1 MKPQEFVETVKEA
14 TKNVIKDDP
23 HTWEYLVPNVWDYL
37 GSIENEPEKDIL
49 YFFNKSDDGA
59 PMGFLEE
66 YLFDYKNTLTTDNG
80 DVKLEKI
87 SQNGS
92 EITRV
97 FSITPLKEEKQYF
110 SIKGYYSSW
119 EEEVDYLG
127 YSFMEVEPREK
138 TIIEYVPR

>member
-1 MKPQEFVETVKEA
+1 MKAQEFVETVKEA
-14 TKNVIKDDP
+14 IRNVIKDDP

-80 DVKLEKI
+80 DFRLEKI
-87 SQNGS
+87 SWEGS
-92 EITRV
+92 EVVRV
-97 FSITPLKEEKQYF
+97 FSITPSEGEKQYF
-110 SIKGYYSSW
+110 TIKGYYSSW
-119 EEEVDYLG
+119 DEETNYMG
-127 YSFMEVEPREK
+127 YSFVEVEPREK